1 MVWRS
6 LLIGVVVTAA
16 ILAGFRFYGVRFFID
31 GRSPFQINFAAAAAV
46 GLVLGLVG
54 PWLAGARGDERLRSA
69 VWIALPALLVLAAVT
84 SHFGI
89 VFKPLN
95 PVMDKVF
102 GALMLWGAG
111 FLLAGGLVRWRR

>member
-46 GLVLGLVG
+46 GLVLGLGHKLIKRV
-54 PWLAGARGDERLRSA
+54 AAQFSA
-69 VWIALPALLVLAAVT
+69 
-84 SHFGI
+84 
-89 VFKPLN
+89 
-95 PVMDKVF
+95 
-102 GALMLWGAG
+102 
-111 FLLAGGLVRWRR
+111 

>member
-1 MVWRS
+1 MADLDRP
-6 LLIGVVVTAA
+6 
-16 ILAGFRFYGVRFFID
+16 AGLTSCAG
-31 GRSPFQINFAAAAAV
+31 GRDLDI
-46 GLVLGLVG
+46 
-54 PWLAGARGDERLRSA
+54 
-69 VWIALPALLVLAAVT
+69 
-84 SHFGI
+84 FGI